1 MSTRGPAASSTPRTA
16 STPTSMASGS
26 STGCASPAAS
36 SATRSVAHRTH
47 ARGSIGRTWRGCRWW
62 SWHRS
67 ASAWRSR
74 PRRLPRMA
82 DLELH
87 TLLLCDYALT
97 AQDGKISAVGVF
109 SQINIA
115 RLPATHGR
123 CFFVAILEAAPGA
136 HELSFQVISPTGKP
150 TLQQAPRLRIEV
162 PPTATTANIVA
173 DVKGMR
179 LEEIGR
185 HRLEVRAGDQVLG
198 TSPFT
203 VNLILR
209 QTPGNA

>member
-1 MSTRGPAASSTPRTA
+1 
-16 STPTSMASGS
+16 
-26 STGCASPAAS
+26 
-36 SATRSVAHRTH
+36 
-47 ARGSIGRTWRGCRWW
+47 
-62 SWHRS
+62 
-67 ASAWRSR
+67 
-74 PRRLPRMA
+74 MA
-82 DLELH
+82 DLQLH
-87 TLLLCDYALT
+87 ALMLCDYAIT

-123 CFFVAILEAAPGA
+123 CFIVAILEASAGP
-136 HELSFQVISPTGKP
+136 HELTFQVVSPTGKP

-162 PPTATTANIVA
+162 PATATSANIVA
-173 DVKGMR
+173 ELKGMR
-179 LEEIGR
+179 IEEIGR
-185 HRLEVRAGDQVLG
+185 HRIEVRAGDQILG

>member
-1 MSTRGPAASSTPRTA
+1 
-16 STPTSMASGS
+16 
-26 STGCASPAAS
+26 
-36 SATRSVAHRTH
+36 
-47 ARGSIGRTWRGCRWW
+47 
-62 SWHRS
+62 
-67 ASAWRSR
+67 
-74 PRRLPRMA
+74 MA

-123 CFFVAILEAAPGA
+123 CFIVAILEAAPGA

-185 HRLEVRAGDQVLG
+185 HRLEVRSGDQILG

-209 QTPGNA
+209 QTAGQA

>member
-1 MSTRGPAASSTPRTA
+1 
-16 STPTSMASGS
+16 
-26 STGCASPAAS
+26 
-36 SATRSVAHRTH
+36 
-47 ARGSIGRTWRGCRWW
+47 
-62 SWHRS
+62 
-67 ASAWRSR
+67 
-74 PRRLPRMA
+74 MA

-109 SQINIA
+109 SQINVG

-123 CFFVAILEAAPGA
+123 CFVVAILEATPGQ
-136 HELSFQVISPTGKP
+136 HELAFQVVAPSGRP

-173 DVKGMR
+173 DLKGMR

-185 HRLEVRAGDQVLG
+185 YRIEVRAGDRLLG
-198 TSPFT
+198 SSPFI

-209 QTPGNA
+209 QQPGNA